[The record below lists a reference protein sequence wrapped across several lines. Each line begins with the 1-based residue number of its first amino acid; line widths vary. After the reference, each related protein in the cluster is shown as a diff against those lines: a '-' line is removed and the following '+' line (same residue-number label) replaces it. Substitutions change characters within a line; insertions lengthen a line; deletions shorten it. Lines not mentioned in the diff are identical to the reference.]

1 MAVSCRTTSVTDVHR
16 TYGMDHHDFR
26 LEILND
32 LREYTN
38 DVTPLDPDM
47 VRLHCAAVQNA
58 IRWHLDAMGKAPG
71 TA

>member
-1 MAVSCRTTSVTDVHR
+1 
-16 TYGMDHHDFR
+16 MDHHDFR